1 MGKEAE
7 DKAERILSMYTR
19 LKQGKVI
26 EKEQESQKHHVSC
39 RTIQRDIADIQCFLQ
54 NQSINNADIQEV
66 VYDKQ
71 QGGYILQTKSNNQ
84 LNSKEIL
91 ATAKLGENI
100 LTEEKAI
107 EIAKYKCNIEY
118 DQIKADFSYENETW
132 TVSFFKGYNQEGD
145 AIVGGDL
152 QVVMDAS
159 GNIMDLIYGE

>member
-1 MGKEAE
+1 MFLEWSQE
-7 DKAERILSMYTR
+7 TVSQNSYTIESMWWDTYGT
-19 LKQGKVI
+19 
-26 EKEQESQKHHVSC
+26 
-39 RTIQRDIADIQCFLQ
+39 
-54 NQSINNADIQEV
+54 EV
-66 VYDKQ
+66 M
-71 QGGYILQTKSNNQ
+71 
-84 LNSKEIL
+84 EIL